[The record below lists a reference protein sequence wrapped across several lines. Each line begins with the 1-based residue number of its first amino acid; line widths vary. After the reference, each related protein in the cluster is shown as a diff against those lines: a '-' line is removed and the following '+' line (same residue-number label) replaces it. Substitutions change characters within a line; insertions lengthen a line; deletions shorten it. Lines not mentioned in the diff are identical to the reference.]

1 MKRLCLI
8 LPRLALVATLLPL
21 LVSLTGCSLLLD
33 LHGGAIL
40 NLRAQASSSS
50 GRSAEISELMELAI
64 FQLKTIPE
72 DKQRALLNKVGEEWP
87 KFRTQLVTDRAKG
100 TFPESFAPFL
110 AYPATLIEL
119 KRPDEVFVINP
130 RSRLQREV
138 PIGISTSHLL
148 VITLGSVRG
157 LRSVQLFDVGL
168 TTGSVSLCFYEY
180 DVQKFDPGKP
190 WSCPVA
196 PLP

>member
-1 MKRLCLI
+1 MKTRLAGHGGVANPRDTSGYRCGL
-8 LPRLALVATLLPL
+8 RLALTRNA
-21 LVSLTGCSLLLD
+21 SISF
-33 LHGGAIL
+33 
-40 NLRAQASSSS
+40 RA
-50 GRSAEISELMELAI
+50 RTCEPVYLA
-64 FQLKTIPE
+64 
-72 DKQRALLNKVGEEWP
+72 
-87 KFRTQLVTDRAKG
+87 QLVTDRAKG

-130 RSRLQREV
+130 RARLQREV